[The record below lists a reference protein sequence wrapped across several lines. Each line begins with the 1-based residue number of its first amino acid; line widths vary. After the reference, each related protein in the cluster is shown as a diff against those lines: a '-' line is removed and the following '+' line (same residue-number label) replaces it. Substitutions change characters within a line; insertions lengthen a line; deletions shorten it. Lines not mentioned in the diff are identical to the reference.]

1 MEFFKKNKLKKINES
16 KYFESDNGA
25 NTKLRNLIKLD
36 SISLKTLSNY
46 IKIGVLNNKIAAK
59 EEAKEKEKSNKQIAN
74 DFADAFFK
82 MELERA
88 LKELKNVNKKD
99 QQSVTN
105 KIRKYNSFISSL
117 KNKIKKSKDLNLKK
131 LMESVVTAHN
141 QLASK
146 PKK

>member
-1 MEFFKKNKLKKINES
+1 MEFVKKNKLNRRNES
-16 KYFESDNGA
+16 KYFERDNGT

-46 IKIGVLNNKIAAK
+46 IKTKVLNNKIAAK